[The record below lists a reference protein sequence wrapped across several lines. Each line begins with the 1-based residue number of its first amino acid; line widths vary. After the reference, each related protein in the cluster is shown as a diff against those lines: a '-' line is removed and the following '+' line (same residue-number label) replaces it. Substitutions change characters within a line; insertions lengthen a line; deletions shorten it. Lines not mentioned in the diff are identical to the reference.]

1 MGAKDFLCLAAF
13 AFMLA
18 SRLSLSRGQD
28 TCASVSRN
36 PISVAVVVNVFIVHL
51 EPCEDV

>member
-1 MGAKDFLCLAAF
+1 MGAKDFLWLAAF

-18 SRLSLSRGQD
+18 SRLSLSRGWD
-28 TCASVSRN
+28 TCTSVSTN
-36 PISVAVVVNVFIVHL
+36 SVSAAVMADAFIVHL